1 MKTEYQVSP
10 GKYHITVTQQ
20 DILCGVRGDGS
31 ACAVAVALN
40 RALDIDSA
48 EVSDR
53 HIRVGALAGDGPES
67 INAFIQAYDDNR
79 DVEPFEFDL
88 ELDPIEE
95 Y

>member
-1 MKTEYQVSP
+1 VKTEYDVSP
-10 GKYHITVTQQ
+10 GKYHVAVTSQ
-20 DILCGVRGDGS
+20 DIACGVRGDGS
-31 ACAVAVALN
+31 ACAVTLALK

-48 EVSDR
+48 EVTDR
-53 HIRVGALAGDGPES
+53 HIRVGALCGDGPEA

-88 ELDPIEE
+88 ELDPLED